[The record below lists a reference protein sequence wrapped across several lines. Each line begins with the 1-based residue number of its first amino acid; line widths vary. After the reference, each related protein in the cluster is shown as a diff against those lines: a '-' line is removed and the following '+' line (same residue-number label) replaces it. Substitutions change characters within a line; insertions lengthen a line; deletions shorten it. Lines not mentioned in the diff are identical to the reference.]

1 MDARPMGLECV
12 WPRVGRGPAVGR
24 RCDGRKSAVT
34 AARLGVDG
42 MKPSAGTN
50 AATRK
55 KVLI

>member
-1 MDARPMGLECV
+1 MGLECV